1 MGLFHCPIGAVGY
14 GNEGCIQ
21 CGLCAATTRAEK
33 IAATE
38 KLRAWIQE
46 NADLRNPD
54 LKIKKIAVCGKGG
67 SGKSTTTALLA
78 GALDLLGYQVLII
91 DTDSSNGGL
100 WRKLGMREPTPALSN
115 AAEED
120 PAKLGFIQCEPLYL
134 SDIDDYFLR
143 KNGSRLLLSA
153 GKIDDP
159 LMGCAC
165 TIGTYAKILIE
176 KIKPLK
182 REIVIADQEAG
193 VESFGRGIEQ
203 SCDTVLIM
211 VEPSNESIELAG
223 KIQYMAQGLGIRRIR
238 AILNKIEDKDQEEY
252 IRDALSNLG
261 VRYLGSLPLLKSIR
275 NDNLFGNELTPE
287 LSYKLSGQI
296 VKFMLDEAEMT
307 YDKIEGVHH
316 EERRQII

>member
-14 GNEGCIQ
+14 GQEGCIQ

-38 KLRAWIQE
+38 KLREWIQE

-54 LKIKKIAVCGKGG
+54 LKIKKIAICGKGG
-67 SGKSTTTALLA
+67 AGKSTTTALLA
-78 GALDLLGYQVLII
+78 GALDKLGYQILIM

-100 WRKLGMREPTPALSN
+100 WRKLGMADAPPPLSN
-115 AAEED
+115 TAEED
-120 PAKLGFIQCEPLYL
+120 PKMMAFLQREPLYF
-134 SDIDDYFLR
+134 SDIDDFFLR
-143 KNGSRLLLSA
+143 KNSSRLLLSA

-165 TIGTYAKILIE
+165 TIGTYAKMLIE
-176 KIKPLK
+176 NITPMK

-203 SCDTVLIM
+203 SCDTVLIL

-238 AILNKIEDKDQEEY
+238 AILNKIEDEDQEEY
-252 IRDALSNLG
+252 VRDALSDLG
-261 VRYLGSLPLLKSIR
+261 VRYLGSLPLLKTIR
-275 NDNLFGNELTPE
+275 NNNLFGSELTPDY
-287 LSYKLSGQI
+287 SYQLAGQI
-296 VKFMLDEAEMT
+296 AKFMLDEAEMT
-307 YDKIEGVHH
+307 YDKVK
-316 EERRQII
+316 

>member
-14 GNEGCIQ
+14 GQEGCIQ
-21 CGLCAATTRAEK
+21 CGLCAASTRAEK

-38 KLRAWIQE
+38 ILRKWIQE

-67 SGKSTTTALLA
+67 AGKSTITSLLS
-78 GALDLLGYQVLII
+78 GALDLLGYQVLIL

-100 WRKLGMREPTPALSN
+100 WRKLGVPEPPPPLSN
-115 AAEED
+115 TAEED
-120 PAKLGFIQCEPLYL
+120 QAKMLFLQREPLYF

-143 KNGSRLLLSA
+143 RNGSRLLLSA

-165 TIGTYAKILIE
+165 TIGTFAKMLIE
-176 KIKPLK
+176 NIVPMK

-193 VESFGRGIEQ
+193 VESFGRGVEQ
-203 SCDTVLIM
+203 ACDTVLIL

-238 AILNKIEDKDQEEY
+238 AILNKIEDDSQEEY
-252 IRDALSNLG
+252 VCEALSSLG
-261 VRYLGSLPLLKSIR
+261 VRYLGSVPLMKSIR
-275 NDNLFGNELTPE
+275 NVNLFGNELTPE
-287 LSYKLSGQI
+287 LSYRLVGQI
-296 VKFMLDEAEMT
+296 TTYMLDEAEMS
-307 YDKIEGVHH
+307 YDKVK
-316 EERRQII
+316 Q